1 MEMEFIIFE
10 IMFNKINVFLLREV
24 LIYYIVRKL
33 LIYLEEYMLSLDLC
47 FFIVVY
53 GDVNYNNWLLFDC
66 DELFLVDWEGVMIV
80 DLVIDIG
87 MLFYNYV
94 L

>member
-1 MEMEFIIFE
+1 MLKCMEMEFIIFE

-33 LIYLEEYMLSLDLC
+33 LIYLEEYILSLDLC

-53 GDVNYNNWLLFDC
+53 GDVNYNNWLLFD
-66 DELFLVDWEGVMIV
+66 
-80 DLVIDIG
+80 
-87 MLFYNYV
+87 
-94 L
+94 

>member
-33 LIYLEEYMLSLDLC
+33 LIYLEEYILSLDLC

-53 GDVNYNNWLLFDC
+53 GDVNYNNWLLFDR

>member
-1 MEMEFIIFE
+1 MEFIMFD
-10 IMFNKINVFLLREV
+10 IMLNKINVLFLREV
-24 LIYYIVRKL
+24 LIYYVVRRV
-33 LIYLEEYMLSLDLC
+33 LIYFEDYILNLDVC

-53 GDVNYNNWLLFDC
+53 GDVNYNNWLLLDW
-66 DELFLVDWEGVMIV
+66 DEFYFVDWEGVMIV

-94 L
+94 F

>member
-33 LIYLEEYMLSLDLC
+33 LIYLEEYILSLDLC

-53 GDVNYNNWLLFDC
+53 GDVNYNNWLLFDW